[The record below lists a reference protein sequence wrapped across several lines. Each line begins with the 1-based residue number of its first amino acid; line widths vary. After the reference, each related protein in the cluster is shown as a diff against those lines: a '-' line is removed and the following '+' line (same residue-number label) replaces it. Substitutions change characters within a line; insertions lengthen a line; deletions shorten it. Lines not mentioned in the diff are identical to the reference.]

1 MPLDKV
7 RPAQKAVWSVD
18 LTSYY
23 TIAKAGGTLVGTP
36 TVDRSGLYLDGS
48 TQYATFP
55 VWNVFDRSAA
65 TVVMEFTPT
74 FGLAGAVRMFFDTD
88 GDEWSV
94 YNDAADQMSPT
105 AYGSLLYA
113 IASATWLPLWKTN
126 QRNVLV
132 LTSDVTTLHRTFLNG
147 VQIGTSA
154 AALTNTRGVMTLAL
168 GATTG
173 GANISFPGVIHSFTV
188 HDGLWTNQEVLDHYN
203 HATFNFVN
211 RADVWLDM
219 KTSTQIPQ
227 TNSGELLIDGD
238 MEAVGTA
245 AWAGGNAAVLTKE
258 TTTPHSGAQ
267 CLRVAYNGTANPYVG
282 QVFVTVGKIYRFRGW
297 CRSDGVALPAIFDN
311 LTVVWTGTNSTS
323 WQYFDIIR
331 LAVTTGLR
339 FVTTTAI
346 AGYTEWDDVSVIE
359 SGQLLDD
366 GAMEMT
372 GTTEW
377 TALWSAIL
385 SKSTVSPRYGTQA
398 LRVTKDVAG
407 AKAARQ
413 TILTTGRTYRAQ
425 GWGRGDGTSNPS
437 LGGAATNYWV
447 GTNSTTWQYFNVV
460 FVATDTYTYFYA
472 NSGGAGNW
480 VEFDDVLIREVQAR
494 TLDRSGKGRN
504 FMLGDG
510 RTTSLFPTLLP
521 AGGFIFDGSNDY
533 IIRNYGDVYNNAS
546 QSIVCCF
553 CPDFYPSLNL
563 YKAIFD
569 SAGSRY
575 TVIKSS
581 GGAVAVLEI
590 YLGNTLIANVAYA
603 TYAPYWKVGGKNVV
617 VVVGTTG
624 NTSVYL
630 NYVPILTASAT
641 AWAPATPTNIRIGIA
656 YNNTAVFDGTIYHF
670 STYAFMLTPTQIRD
684 ITATLLQ
691 D

>member
-1 MPLDKV
+1 MTKIISPYRKSQKV
-7 RPAQKAVWSVD
+7 LWGGQFTAPQNITD
-18 LTSYY
+18 L
-23 TIAKAGGTLVGTP
+23 GGTLVGVP
-36 TVDRSGLYLDGS
+36 TVDAMGLHLNGT

-55 VWNVFDRSAA
+55 IWNVFDRSAA

-74 FGLAGAVRMFFDTD
+74 FGLAGAVRMFFNTD

-154 AALTNTRGVMTLAL
+154 AALTNTRGVTTLAL

-203 HATFNFVN
+203 HATFDFPN
-211 RADVWLDM
+211 RASVWLDM
-219 KTSTQIPQ
+219 KTATQIPQ
-227 TNSGELLIDGD
+227 TSSGELLTDGN

-245 AWAGGNAAVLTKE
+245 AWFGGNAAVLTKE
-258 TTTPHSGAQ
+258 TTTPHSGLQ
-267 CLRVAYNGTANPYVG
+267 CLRITYNGTANPYAG
-282 QVFVTVGKIYRFRGW
+282 QAFATVGKIYRFRGW
-297 CRSDGVALPAIFDN
+297 CRSDGVALPAILDN

-377 TALWSAIL
+377 TAMYGAIL

-398 LRVTKDVAG
+398 LRITKDAAG
-407 AKAARQ
+407 SKAAQQ
-413 TILTTGRTYRAQ
+413 TILTAGRTYRAS
-425 GWGRGDGTSNPS
+425 GWTRSDGTCRTLVNGIIIST
-437 LGGAATNYWV
+437 A
-447 GTNSTTWQYFNVV
+447 STTWQYFDVV
-460 FVATDTYTYFYA
+460 FVAADAFATFFA
-472 NSGGAGNW
+472 SLGGAGNW
-480 VEFDDVLIREVQAR
+480 VEIDTILIQEIQAR